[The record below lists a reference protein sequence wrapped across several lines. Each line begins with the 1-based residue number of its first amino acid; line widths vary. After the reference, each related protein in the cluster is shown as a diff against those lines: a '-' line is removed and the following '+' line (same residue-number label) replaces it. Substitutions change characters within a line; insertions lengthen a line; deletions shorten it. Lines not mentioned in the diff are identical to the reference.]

1 MEDKEIIKALK
12 CHIDDDSSCV
22 ECPYF
27 TNDEECLYKLIP
39 DTLALINRQNKTI
52 YRLQQD
58 NNLLR
63 VRLDG
68 CERDIIPKLQCS
80 LERANKYGRDLEE
93 NTKRFYIEGG
103 KEFAERLKENLI
115 GWDTDPTDEEIEYTI
130 DSLVKEMVGK
140 E

>member
-1 MEDKEIIKALK
+1 M
-12 CHIDDDSSCV
+12 
-22 ECPYF
+22 
-27 TNDEECLYKLIP
+27 KLIP

-63 VRLDG
+63 VRLDD
-68 CERDIIPKLQCS
+68 CERDIIPKLQYS

-93 NTKRFYIEGG
+93 NTKRFYIEGV